1 MSEYEDDGRRFPS
14 RRVSDAPEMRDLI
27 REVQE
32 LNRRVTVLETRLEI
46 HLKGIG
52 EAIGELKADVAACA
66 TKEQLKPAVWLL
78 GIIGSTGVGAF
89 VLTLWNMILKRGGN

>member
-1 MSEYEDDGRRFPS
+1 
-14 RRVSDAPEMRDLI
+14 MRDLV

-32 LNRRVTVLETRLEI
+32 LSRRVTVLETRLEI
-46 HLKGIG
+46 HLQAIG
-52 EAIGELKADVAACA
+52 EAIGELKADVAGCA

-78 GIIGSTGVGAF
+78 GIIGSSGVGAF

>member
-1 MSEYEDDGRRFPS
+1 MRRA
-14 RRVSDAPEMRDLI
+14 SDLPEIRDLV

-32 LNRRVTVLETRLEI
+32 LSRRVTIIETKLDLSLQRVN
-46 HLKGIG
+46 
-52 EAIGELKADVAACA
+52 EALADLRTDVAGCA

-89 VLTLWNMILKRGGN
+89 VLTLWNLVLKRGGGP

>member
-1 MSEYEDDGRRFPS
+1 MSEFGGDGWRWADR
-14 RRVSDAPEMRDLI
+14 PEMRDLV

-46 HLKGIG
+46 HLQAIG
-52 EAIGELKADVAACA
+52 EAIAELKTDVGGCA

-78 GIIGSTGVGAF
+78 GIIGSSGVGAF

>member
-1 MSEYEDDGRRFPS
+1 MSDFDDDGRRHHM
-14 RRVSDAPEMRDLI
+14 RRMADAPEMRDLV

-46 HLKGIG
+46 QLQTIGI
-52 EAIGELKADVAACA
+52 AISELKTDVAACA

-78 GIIGSTGVGAF
+78 GIIGSSGVGAF

>member
-1 MSEYEDDGRRFPS
+1 
-14 RRVSDAPEMRDLI
+14 MRDLV

-32 LNRRVTVLETRLEI
+32 LSRRVTVLETRLEI
-46 HLKGIG
+46 HLQAIG
-52 EAIGELKADVAACA
+52 EAIAELKADVAGCA

-78 GIIGSTGVGAF
+78 GIIGSSGVGAF